1 MRAVYQEMTNSAVQ
15 SGGSTLT
22 QQLIKNQ
29 ILTNEVSFDRK
40 AKEILLALRLEKLL
54 ENYEKGSAMLK
65 ECRARLDRFR
75 KKIEVLR
82 KDDGENGVWQ
92 DFTPE
97 NSRAVNALNE
107 AEVKVQTSPAPQAPD
122 DGLPF

>member
-1 MRAVYQEMTNSAVQ
+1 MQDLKQFSFEELMAHLE
-15 SGGSTLT
+15 
-22 QQLIKNQ
+22 QLVGAM
-29 ILTNEVSFDRK
+29 ERGDMP
-40 AKEILLALRLEKLL
+40 LEKLL
-54 ENYEKGSAMLK
+54 ENYEKGSVMLK
-65 ECRARLDRFR
+65 ECRSRLDHFQ

-82 KDDGENGVWQ
+82 KDDGANGVWQ

-107 AEVKVQTSPAPQAPD
+107 AEVKVPPPAPQQPPKYEPT

>member
-1 MRAVYQEMTNSAVQ
+1 MQDLKQYSFEELMAHLEQLV
-15 SGGSTLT
+15 GSM
-22 QQLIKNQ
+22 
-29 ILTNEVSFDRK
+29 ERGDMP
-40 AKEILLALRLEKLL
+40 LEKLL
-54 ENYEKGSAMLK
+54 ENYEKGSVMLK
-65 ECRARLDRFR
+65 ECRARLDRFQ

-82 KDDGENGVWQ
+82 KDDRGNGVWQ

>member
-1 MRAVYQEMTNSAVQ
+1 MQDLKQYSFEELMAHLEQLV
-15 SGGSTLT
+15 GSM
-22 QQLIKNQ
+22 
-29 ILTNEVSFDRK
+29 ERGDMP
-40 AKEILLALRLEKLL
+40 LEKLL

>member
-1 MRAVYQEMTNSAVQ
+1 MEDLKKYSFEDLMANLEQLVSAMER
-15 SGGSTLT
+15 G
-22 QQLIKNQ
+22 
-29 ILTNEVSFDRK
+29 DMP
-40 AKEILLALRLEKLL
+40 LEKLL
-54 ENYEKGSAMLK
+54 ENYEKGSVMLK
-65 ECRARLDRFR
+65 ECRSRLDHFQ

-97 NSRAVNALNE
+97 NSRAVNALKE
-107 AEVKVQTSPAPQAPD
+107 AEIQPPQTPAAAPKYEPS

>member
-1 MRAVYQEMTNSAVQ
+1 MEDLKKYSFEDLMANLEQLVSAMER
-15 SGGSTLT
+15 G
-22 QQLIKNQ
+22 
-29 ILTNEVSFDRK
+29 DMP
-40 AKEILLALRLEKLL
+40 LEKLL
-54 ENYEKGSAMLK
+54 ENYEKGSVMLK
-65 ECRARLDRFR
+65 ECRSRLDHFQ

-97 NSRAVNALNE
+97 NSRAVNALKD
-107 AEVKVQTSPAPQAPD
+107 AEVQPPSAPASATKYEPT

>member
-1 MRAVYQEMTNSAVQ
+1 MEDIKKYSFEELMMQLEQLV
-15 SGGSTLT
+15 GSM
-22 QQLIKNQ
+22 
-29 ILTNEVSFDRK
+29 ERGDMP
-40 AKEILLALRLEKLL
+40 LEKLL
-54 ENYEKGSAMLK
+54 ENYEKGSIMLK
-65 ECRARLDRFR
+65 ECRVRLDHFQ

-97 NSRAVNALNE
+97 NSRAVNALKE
-107 AEVKVQTSPAPQAPD
+107 AEVKDIAISAPQPTAQAPD

>member
-1 MRAVYQEMTNSAVQ
+1 MEDLKKYSFEELMAYLEQLVSAMER
-15 SGGSTLT
+15 G
-22 QQLIKNQ
+22 
-29 ILTNEVSFDRK
+29 DMP
-40 AKEILLALRLEKLL
+40 LEKLL
-54 ENYEKGSAMLK
+54 ENYEKGSVMLK
-65 ECRARLDRFR
+65 ECRTRLDIFQ

-82 KDDGENGVWQ
+82 KDDGGNGVWQ

-107 AEVKVQTSPAPQAPD
+107 AEVKVPITTPAQQEPD

>member
-1 MRAVYQEMTNSAVQ
+1 MEELKKYSFEDLMAQLEQLVSAMER
-15 SGGSTLT
+15 G
-22 QQLIKNQ
+22 
-29 ILTNEVSFDRK
+29 DMP
-40 AKEILLALRLEKLL
+40 LEKLL
-54 ENYEKGSAMLK
+54 ENYEKGSVMLK
-65 ECRARLDRFR
+65 ECRSRLDHFQ

-107 AEVKVQTSPAPQAPD
+107 SEVSPAPKYEPTE
-122 DGLPF
+122 GLPF

>member
-1 MRAVYQEMTNSAVQ
+1 MQDLKQYSFEELMAHLEQLV
-15 SGGSTLT
+15 GSM
-22 QQLIKNQ
+22 
-29 ILTNEVSFDRK
+29 ERGDMP
-40 AKEILLALRLEKLL
+40 LEKLL
-54 ENYEKGSAMLK
+54 ENYEKGSVMLK
-65 ECRARLDRFR
+65 ECRARLDRFQ

-92 DFTPE
+92 NFTPE

-107 AEVKVQTSPAPQAPD
+107 AEVKVQTSPSPQAPD

>member
-1 MRAVYQEMTNSAVQ
+1 
-15 SGGSTLT
+15 
-22 QQLIKNQ
+22 
-29 ILTNEVSFDRK
+29 
-40 AKEILLALRLEKLL
+40 
-54 ENYEKGSAMLK
+54 MLK
-65 ECRARLDRFR
+65 ECRSRLDKFQ

-97 NSRAVNALNE
+97 NSRAVNALAE
-107 AEVKVQTSPAPQAPD
+107 AEVTVPPPAPQAPPKYEPT

>member
-1 MRAVYQEMTNSAVQ
+1 MEDIKKYSFEELMMQLEQLV
-15 SGGSTLT
+15 GSM
-22 QQLIKNQ
+22 
-29 ILTNEVSFDRK
+29 ERGDMP
-40 AKEILLALRLEKLL
+40 LEKLL
-54 ENYEKGSAMLK
+54 ENYEKGSIMLK
-65 ECRARLDRFR
+65 ECRVRLDHFQ

-97 NSRAVNALNE
+97 NSRAVNALKE
-107 AEVKVQTSPAPQAPD
+107 AEVKDIAISSPQPTAQAPD

>member
-1 MRAVYQEMTNSAVQ
+1 MQNLKQYSFEELMAHLE
-15 SGGSTLT
+15 
-22 QQLIKNQ
+22 QLVG
-29 ILTNEVSFDRK
+29 LMERGDMP
-40 AKEILLALRLEKLL
+40 LEKLL
-54 ENYEKGSAMLK
+54 ENYEKGSVMLK
-65 ECRARLDRFR
+65 ECRSRLDRFQ

-82 KDDGENGVWQ
+82 KDNGENGVWQ

-107 AEVKVQTSPAPQAPD
+107 AEVKVQTSPAPQPPD

>member
-1 MRAVYQEMTNSAVQ
+1 MEDLKKYTFEELMASLE
-15 SGGSTLT
+15 
-22 QQLIKNQ
+22 QLVGAM
-29 ILTNEVSFDRK
+29 ERGDMP
-40 AKEILLALRLEKLL
+40 LEKLL
-54 ENYEKGSAMLK
+54 EDYEKGAVMLK
-65 ECRARLDRFR
+65 ECRSRLDKFQ

-97 NSRAVNALNE
+97 NSRAVNALAE
-107 AEVKVQTSPAPQAPD
+107 AEVTVPPPAPQAPPKYEPT

>member
-1 MRAVYQEMTNSAVQ
+1 MEDLKKYSFEDQMANLEQLVSAMER
-15 SGGSTLT
+15 G
-22 QQLIKNQ
+22 
-29 ILTNEVSFDRK
+29 DMP
-40 AKEILLALRLEKLL
+40 LEKLL
-54 ENYEKGSAMLK
+54 ENYEKGSVMLK
-65 ECRARLDRFR
+65 ECRSRLDHFQ

-97 NSRAVNALNE
+97 NSRAVNALKE
-107 AEVKVQTSPAPQAPD
+107 AEVQPPSAPASATKYEPT

>member
-1 MRAVYQEMTNSAVQ
+1 M
-15 SGGSTLT
+15 
-22 QQLIKNQ
+22 KNW
-29 ILTNEVSFDRK
+29 E
-40 AKEILLALRLEKLL
+40 EK
-54 ENYEKGSAMLK
+54 
-65 ECRARLDRFR
+65 D
-75 KKIEVLR
+75 
-82 KDDGENGVWQ
+82 ENGVWQ

>member
-1 MRAVYQEMTNSAVQ
+1 MEDLKKYSFEELMAYLE
-15 SGGSTLT
+15 
-22 QQLIKNQ
+22 QLVGAM
-29 ILTNEVSFDRK
+29 ERGDMP
-40 AKEILLALRLEKLL
+40 LEKLL
-54 ENYEKGSAMLK
+54 ENYEKGAVMLK
-65 ECRARLDRFR
+65 ECRARLDHFQ

-97 NSRAVNALNE
+97 NSRAVNAVNN
-107 AEVKVQTSPAPQAPD
+107 ASPQSTPVPSAPQPPD